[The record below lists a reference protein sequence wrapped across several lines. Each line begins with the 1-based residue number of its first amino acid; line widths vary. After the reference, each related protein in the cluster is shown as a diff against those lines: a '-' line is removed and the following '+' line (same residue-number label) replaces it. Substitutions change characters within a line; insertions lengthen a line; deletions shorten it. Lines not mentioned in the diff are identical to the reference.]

1 MLLFHFRAIK
11 SLYPPKICYSSN
23 PFSKDISTDKELIQ
37 LVIQM
42 TFIVFIGGL
51 LEYNSGKT
59 TIAKDMI
66 RFFENDSSMKVSPFK
81 PLSGNNLFYNFEKI
95 LENTTKH
102 EDFVSQDVIELLN
115 ETSNDIKAT
124 LANPVHRVN
133 TQAIATRF
141 YEEGSI
147 NTFYNKYQDSETLL
161 QRFSFCDSEGN
172 QKSTYIVNEPI
183 YKNKKFWNAEKLTE
197 QILKK
202 ANETKP
208 FKNEQEYYILN
219 SKYYADSIQT
229 SFEYL
234 KTISDLIVIE
244 GFNNSAHPAWC
255 VRESNLVLL
264 LGPGSIFIYDPDD
277 YFRAIDNYRS
287 INRNKPST
295 TNEILNIASP
305 KESLYLP
312 LDTKERKET
321 VSKLVNQVKDKFQ

>member
-1 MLLFHFRAIK
+1 MLTSHFRAIK
-11 SLYPPKICYSSN
+11 SLYPSKISCYSN
-23 PFSKDISTDKELIQ
+23 PFSKDISTETELIL

-42 TFIVFIGGL
+42 VFIVFIGGL

-66 RFFENDSSMKVSPFK
+66 SFFENDSSMKVSPFK
-81 PLSGNNLFYNFEKI
+81 PLSGNNLFYNYEPI

-102 EDFVSQDVIELLN
+102 DDFVSQDIIGLLN

-124 LANPVHRVN
+124 LANPVHKVT

-147 NTFYNKYQDSETLL
+147 NTFYKKYQDSETLL

-183 YKNKKFWNAEKLTE
+183 YKNKKFWNDEKLTE
-197 QILKK
+197 PILRK
-202 ANETKP
+202 ANEIKP
-208 FKNEQEYYILN
+208 FKNDQEYYILN

-229 SFEYL
+229 SFECL
-234 KTISDLIVIE
+234 KNNSDFIVIE

-255 VRESNLVLL
+255 VRESNLILL
-264 LGPGSIFIYDPDD
+264 LGPGSIFIYDPDV
-277 YFRAIDNYRS
+277 YFRAIDNYRA

-305 KESLYLP
+305 KESLYLS
-312 LDTKERKET
+312 LDTTERKET
-321 VSKLVNQVKDKFQ
+321 VSKLANQIKDNL

>member
-1 MLLFHFRAIK
+1 VLLFHFRAIK
-11 SLYPPKICYSSN
+11 SLYPPEICCSSN
-23 PFSKDISTDKELIQ
+23 PFSKDISTEKKLIQ

-42 TFIVFIGGL
+42 AFIVFIGGL

-59 TIAKDMI
+59 TIAKDMV

-81 PLSGNNLFYNFEKI
+81 PLSGNNLFYNYEQI

-102 EDFVSQDVIELLN
+102 EDFVSQDIIELLN

-124 LANPVHRVN
+124 LANPVHKVN

-147 NTFYNKYQDSETLL
+147 NTFYNKYQDSEALL

-183 YKNKKFWNAEKLTE
+183 YKNEKFWNDEKLTE
-197 QILKK
+197 PILKK
-202 ANETKP
+202 ADEIKP
-208 FKNEQEYYILN
+208 FKNDHEYYSLN

-234 KTISDLIVIE
+234 KNNSDFIVIE

-255 VRESNLVLL
+255 VRESNLILL
-264 LGPGSIFIYDPDD
+264 LGPGSIFIYDPDV
-277 YFRAIDNYRS
+277 YFRAIDNYRA

-295 TNEILNIASP
+295 TNEILKIASP
-305 KESLYLP
+305 KESLYLS
-312 LDTKERKET
+312 LDTTERKET
-321 VSKLVNQVKDKFQ
+321 VLKLANQIKDKI